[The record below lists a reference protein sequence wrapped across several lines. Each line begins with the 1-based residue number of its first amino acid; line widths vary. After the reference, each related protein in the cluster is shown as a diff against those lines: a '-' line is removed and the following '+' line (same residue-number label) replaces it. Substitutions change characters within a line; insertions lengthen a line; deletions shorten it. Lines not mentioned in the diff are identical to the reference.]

1 MVLLYKIVANKVA
14 ICLGR
19 RRRRP
24 FLPLLLLHYKIEKEN
39 KLISQNWLLHQ
50 AKRIRLLGEKI
61 KIKIFLAHE
70 HHLYHMS
77 QHP

>member
-14 ICLGR
+14 ICLG
-19 RRRRP
+19 RRRP

-61 KIKIFLAHE
+61 KNKNLFG
-70 HHLYHMS
+70 
-77 QHP
+77 P

>member
-1 MVLLYKIVANKVA
+1 MALLYNIVANKVA

-50 AKRIRLLGEKI
+50 AKRIRAFRGKNKNKNLFG
-61 KIKIFLAHE
+61 
-70 HHLYHMS
+70 
-77 QHP
+77 P